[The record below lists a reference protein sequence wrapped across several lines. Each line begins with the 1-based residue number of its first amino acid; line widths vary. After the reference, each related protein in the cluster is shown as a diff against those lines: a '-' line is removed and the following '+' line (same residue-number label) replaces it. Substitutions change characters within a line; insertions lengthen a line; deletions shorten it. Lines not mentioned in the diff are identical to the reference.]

1 MRRTRLITPV
11 VPVLLGALAPFAP
24 AQTVAPAEGAGA
36 PKVQAPTPEALRT
49 AKEAVAPQE
58 AMAGIVPLVSIRRT
72 DAPLTEVLKELQD
85 QTGINFVATPEVTSD
100 IRVKDVN
107 LEKLPWRDALRALLL
122 QTEAIIEEETPRMV
136 RIGRPPRVT
145 MEFRNAPVASVVD
158 MIGKVSGANIII
170 SSQVSGNITVRLTNI
185 PWNAALDSIVKTAGF
200 TTVREDDRIIRVVD
214 PKQLQAQLETKYFQ
228 LKYLRPPPKYSGT
241 IKSPYARDAAA
252 AGGGAAAAP
261 AAGAGLSP
269 DLVGFTLLNIVRNM
283 LSKDAAAKDIGSLDY
298 DKDTSTLIVTDTKP
312 TLDKVTELIKLLD
325 VEPLQVLI
333 DVNFVSTRNEDLM
346 TLGTNFALGSDE
358 GLSFTTQALPP
369 ATVAGLG
376 TTEVSRGVRPFTVG
390 DVTAPAAEGG
400 AGKVTSLPFGLG
412 HERPVSEQL
421 FLTKYD
427 FITSLRIFKKDQFS
441 KVIQRPTLAAI
452 NNQEATIF
460 LGEEIHYAETK
471 AVATQSGGTSFEI
484 SEAQKSPVKVG
495 FQLLIIP
502 NIIPDS
508 EKIILTVIPQN
519 ETLSGDVSTAGG
531 KIKGFERFQIAG
543 LGVNGS
549 TLTIDLPRIRSATV
563 VTRMLLE
570 SGQTTVIGGLVQDDV
585 GKTVTKIPLL
595 GDIPILGYLFKQES
609 TTEVK
614 DHLFIFITP
623 RIIRSANDTRA
634 ALDEQLQGRTEV
646 ESRALKALKKGDA
659 AAGAAIDRQ
668 LDERRRREEA
678 EFKKLEMEAPA
689 GNEAGDAK
697 AAEEFKALESKPE

>member
-1 MRRTRLITPV
+1 MRCTRLIPLAV
-11 VPVLLGALAPFAP
+11 LALLGARPGILP
-24 AQTVAPAEGAGA
+24 AQPEPAKAG
-36 PKVQAPTPEALRT
+36 EDLRT
-49 AKEAVAPQE
+49 SREAIAPQE
-58 AMAGIVPLVSIRRT
+58 AIAGVTPVVSIRRT

-100 IRVKDVN
+100 VRVKDVN

-145 MEFRNAPVASVVD
+145 MEFRNASIGSVVD

-170 SSQVSGNITVRLTNI
+170 SSQVQGNITVRLTNI

-200 TTVREDDRIIRVVD
+200 TTVREEDKIIRVVD

-228 LKYLRPPPKYSGT
+228 LKYLRPPPKYAGT
-241 IKSPYARDAAA
+241 IKTPYAREAGAAA
-252 AGGGAAAAP
+252 AAAAP
-261 AAGAGLSP
+261 AAPSGMSP
-269 DLVGFTLLNIVRNM
+269 ELAGFTVLNIVRNM
-283 LSKDAAAKDIGSLDY
+283 LSKDATGKDVGKLDY
-298 DKDTSTLIVTDTKP
+298 DKDTGTLIVTDTKP
-312 TLDKVTELIKLLD
+312 ILDKVSELVKLID
-325 VEPLQVLI
+325 IEPLQVLI
-333 DVNFVSTRNEDLM
+333 DVNFVATQNSDLM
-346 TLGTNFALGSDE
+346 TLGTNFALGTDE
-358 GLSFTTQALPP
+358 GLTFTTQAIPP
-369 ATVAGLG
+369 ATVPGLG
-376 TTEVSRGVRPFTVG
+376 NSDVTRLVRPFSTT
-390 DVTAPAAEGG
+390 DVTSTPAGGG

-412 HERPVSEQL
+412 HERPISEQL

-427 FITSLRIFKKDQFS
+427 FISSLRVFKKDSFS
-441 KVIQRPTLAAI
+441 KVIQRPTLAAV

-508 EKIILTVIPQN
+508 EKVILTVIPQN

-531 KIKGFERFQIAG
+531 KIKGFERFQISG
-543 LGVNGS
+543 LGQGGS

-609 TTEVK
+609 TTVVK

-623 RIIRSANDTRA
+623 RIIRSARDTRTA
-634 ALDEQLQGRTEV
+634 IDQQLQGRTEV
-646 ESRALKALKKGDA
+646 ESRALKALKKGDRA
-659 AAGAAIDRQ
+659 ASEA
-668 LDERRRREEA
+668 LDKQFEERRRREEA
-678 EFKKLEMEAPA
+678 EFRKLEMESPGGNGAAPKD
-689 GNEAGDAK
+689 EPKKLEGDGK
-697 AAEEFKALESKPE
+697 

>member
-1 MRRTRLITPV
+1 MRCTRSIALLIA
-11 VPVLLGALAPFAP
+11 LGALAPAAP
-24 AQTVAPAEGAGA
+24 AQPAAPSSGDAAA
-36 PKVQAPTPEALRT
+36 PKVPTPESLRT
-49 AKEAVAPQE
+49 SKEAITAQE
-58 AMAGIVPLVSIRRT
+58 AASGIVPLVSIRRS
-72 DAPLTEVLKELQD
+72 DAPLAEVLKDLQD
-85 QTGINFVATPEVTSD
+85 QTGINFVPTPEVTSD

-122 QTEAIIEEETPRMV
+122 QTEAIIEEETPRMI

-170 SSQVSGNITVRLTNI
+170 SSQVQGNITVRLTNI

-200 TTVREDDRIIRVVD
+200 VTVREDDKIIRVVD
-214 PKQLQAQLETKYFQ
+214 PKQLQAQLETKYYQ
-228 LKYLRPPPKYSGT
+228 LKYLRPPPKYSGV
-241 IKSPYARDAAA
+241 IKSPYAREAGGA
-252 AGGGAAAAP
+252 AGAAAP
-261 AAGAGLSP
+261 APVAPGASA
-269 DLVGFTLLNIVRNM
+269 DLAGFTLLNIVRNM
-283 LSKDAAAKDIGSLDY
+283 LSRDAAGKEIGTLDY

-312 TLDKVTELIKLLD
+312 ALDKVTELIKLLD
-325 VEPLQVLI
+325 VEPLQILI

-358 GLSFTTQALPP
+358 GLTFTTQALPP
-369 ATVAGLG
+369 ATVPGLG
-376 TTEVSRGVRPFTVG
+376 TSDAPRIIRPFNAP
-390 DVTAPAAEGG
+390 DIDAAPAFGG

-412 HERPVSEQL
+412 SERPVSEQL

-427 FITSLRIFKKDQFS
+427 FISSLRIFKKDKYS

-471 AVATQSGGTSFEI
+471 AVATQSGGSSFEI

-502 NIIPDS
+502 NIIPDT

-519 ETLSGDVSTAGG
+519 ETLSGDPSTAGG

-570 SGQTTVIGGLVQDDV
+570 SGQTTVIGGLVQDDI

-609 TTEVK
+609 TAEVR

-623 RIIRSANDTRA
+623 RIVRSAADTRA
-634 ALDEQLQGRTEV
+634 SIDEQLQGRGEV

-659 AAGAAIDRQ
+659 AAGQALDRQ
-668 LDERRRREEA
+668 LDIRRRREEEEFRKLEMEA
-678 EFKKLEMEAPA
+678 APEGTGNDAAAVEEFKKLEKE
-689 GNEAGDAK
+689 
-697 AAEEFKALESKPE
+697 